1 MENRSVIVAEYK
13 VYSTFVI
20 PEGIDIHDTEQVIGF
35 WVKYDVLH
43 IEMKDRHVIE
53 VEPYMSAKDYDFKR
67 PDDTTFESAVAN
79 GVDANYKDEDFIQTS

>member
-20 PEGIDIHDTEQVIGF
+20 PEGIDIHDIEQVEEF

-43 IEMKDRHVIE
+43 IAMKDGREIT

-67 PDDTTFESAVAN
+67 PDDTTFESAVEN
-79 GVDANYKDEDFIQTS
+79 VVDEDYKDEDFTQTS